1 MQRNKIILLIAILFT
16 IVGLSSYVAGLFID
30 VTRDAGL
37 YATISKEVFENG
49 NLINLTIHGEPY
61 DQKPPLLFWL
71 GAFGF
76 SVGSVT
82 NFWFKLPVLLL
93 IFAGIYWAFRLGE
106 SLYNRKTGILTA
118 VILLTSVIYLLYSMD
133 IHTDTP
139 LQAFVTLALW
149 QLFEFIKTGR
159 NKFWITG
166 FIAIGLAMLSK
177 GPVGAAIPAFAVV
190 GHLLLTKDFKRF
202 LDYRWYV
209 GILIAMVVA
218 SPAIIGLMNQFGWEG
233 LRFFFWDNMVGRIT
247 GSYVQAVNDP
257 IYYVHNLLYQL
268 FPWSILFFIAAFLE
282 FRWLIKNRFKS
293 AEYFT
298 LTGIWVYYIILNSAS
313 SQLPNYVFSIVP
325 LMAVLLS
332 KWIISVTEKAG
343 KQYHIFY
350 NAQAVV
356 VVLAWIALFVFTFYL
371 FPAPEVWFWTIPA
384 AGIVSTWYLFS
395 KRTDKLLRL
404 TGPSVI
410 ISLVLMFL
418 LTTHIY
424 PYVFGFQVTS
434 DAAKYVNENAGPGDI
449 LYDYRHGQYEIF
461 FYSEVEA
468 IQLYEQEEAREAAGQ
483 EGHWIFTNSEG
494 MEELNTFSATP
505 DTILEYRHLDLSR
518 SARFINPKTRE
529 DALQKMYL
537 VKY

>member
-1 MQRNKIILLIAILFT
+1 
-16 IVGLSSYVAGLFID
+16 
-30 VTRDAGL
+30 
-37 YATISKEVFENG
+37 
-49 NLINLTIHGEPY
+49 
-61 DQKPPLLFWL
+61 
-71 GAFGF
+71 
-76 SVGSVT
+76 
-82 NFWFKLPVLLL
+82 
-93 IFAGIYWAFRLGE
+93 
-106 SLYNRKTGILTA
+106 
-118 VILLTSVIYLLYSMD
+118 
-133 IHTDTP
+133 
-139 LQAFVTLALW
+139 
-149 QLFEFIKTGR
+149 
-159 NKFWITG
+159 
-166 FIAIGLAMLSK
+166 
-177 GPVGAAIPAFAVV
+177 V

-371 FPAPEVWFWTIPA
+371 FPAPEVWFWT
-384 AGIVSTWYLFS
+384 
-395 KRTDKLLRL
+395 
-404 TGPSVI
+404 
-410 ISLVLMFL
+410 
-418 LTTHIY
+418 
-424 PYVFGFQVTS
+424 
-434 DAAKYVNENAGPGDI
+434 
-449 LYDYRHGQYEIF
+449 
-461 FYSEVEA
+461 
-468 IQLYEQEEAREAAGQ
+468 
-483 EGHWIFTNSEG
+483 
-494 MEELNTFSATP
+494 
-505 DTILEYRHLDLSR
+505 
-518 SARFINPKTRE
+518 
-529 DALQKMYL
+529 
-537 VKY
+537 